1 MEDMAEALQI
11 IKDWNHTIH
20 PSFLCQIILKV
31 IDQLWE
37 KYFLAKVYLC
47 YFEGTV
53 VGAVGKNDDNEVS
66 TADQAEL
73 LELLHSC
80 VWASPLDSSSDL
92 QFDANYQELLKIL

>member
-1 MEDMAEALQI
+1 MESYYSPKFFMSDYS
-11 IKDWNHTIH
+11 KGDW
-20 PSFLCQIILKV
+20 LAVGKV
-31 IDQLWE
+31 
-37 KYFLAKVYLC
+37 FPHAKVYLC

>member
-1 MEDMAEALQI
+1 MG
-11 IKDWNHTIH
+11 
-20 PSFLCQIILKV
+20 KV
-31 IDQLWE
+31 FPD
-37 KYFLAKVYLC
+37 AKVYLC

-80 VWASPLDSSSDL
+80 VLASPLDSSSNL
-92 QFDANYQELLKIL
+92 PFDANYQKLLQIL